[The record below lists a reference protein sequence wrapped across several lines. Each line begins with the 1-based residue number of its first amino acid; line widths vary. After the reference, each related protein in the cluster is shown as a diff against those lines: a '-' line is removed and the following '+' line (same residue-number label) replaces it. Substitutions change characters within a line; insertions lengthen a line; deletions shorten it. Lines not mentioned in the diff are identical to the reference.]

1 VGITDT
7 GVIVFF
13 WGNYSGLCP
22 SGDPGPIG
30 HACKFVPEDG
40 VWTLKAAIPSAA
52 KSAIAYS
59 VRQDKFEAACEKAG
73 KVDKSKEWREWVDKY
88 HEKYPGE
95 PLAVTVSRSGP
106 NDFGTTVS
114 SAYTGTCEKMVGGN
128 HPYGYFVPYAM
139 KAYHGLD
146 TEIVIQN
153 SGQECTSVWI
163 YYRQQ
168 GLAAFAYAQHIENLA
183 PGESART
190 RLPAVPQLNDTGPW
204 LGVAYITAGEP
215 PGIVVNQTSFD
226 LYPGSYDRGTLLSH
240 RAQPWKPPN
249 ETTLYADLVYREFS
263 GWSAS
268 IQVQNVSQSG
278 LPTFVTVDFMNV
290 SGDEILFLGEWVDR
304 GCSKTFYLPAI
315 VELGLDY
322 LGAAVIRSHDQIRYP
337 DNHESAAQPIIV
349 VVDLK
354 GGGDAEGM
362 DAQGGSY
369 NAHSLSEKE
378 WVWSIAL
385 PFLAREHQGMTS
397 LIAIRNNSNC
407 NIIKLLVV
415 IKDQAGTVVSQ
426 LDEFWLQ
433 PRWMRMIDLASIA
446 SVTWGW
452 VGAGEIQVIEV
463 EQLCEDEPKAPVM
476 PSAVVVMRGTGPGDT
491 TGVYAGIPVNIP

>member
-1 VGITDT
+1 MAFANNDGTWASDQQTAFNNIVNAGRWEGTPDGGAGVNENESADWSQGDKSKSLGRDSASADTNRKVDWHLLDYQSPGQVNRLVSALVGTHVQLPCVDNDDGWSTWIQAQNVGITDT

-22 SGDPGPIG
+22 SRDPGPIG
-30 HACKFVPEDG
+30 HACQSVPEDG

-59 VRQDKFEAACEKAG
+59 VREDKFEAACKKAG
-73 KVDKSKEWREWVDKY
+73 KVDNSKEWREWVDKY
-88 HEKYPGE
+88 HQKYHGE

-114 SAYTGTCEKMVGGN
+114 SAYTGVCEKMVGGN

-146 TEIVIQN
+146 TEMVIQN

-168 GLAAFAYAQHIENLA
+168 GLAAFAYAQHIESLA
-183 PGESART
+183 PGESLRT
-190 RLPAVPQLNDTGPW
+190 RVPAVPQLNDTDPW
-204 LGVAYITAGEP
+204 LGAAYITAGEP
-215 PGIVVNQTSFD
+215 LGIVVDQTSFD

-240 RAQPWKPPN
+240 RAQPWKPQN
-249 ETTLYADLVYREFS
+249 DTTLYADLVYREFS

-268 IQVQNVSQSG
+268 IQVQNVSQSA
-278 LPTFVTVDFMNV
+278 LPTFVTVDFMNA

-304 GCSKTFYLPAI
+304 GGSKTFYLPAV
-315 VELGLDY
+315 VELGFNY
-322 LGAAVIRSHDQIRYP
+322 LGAAVIRSHDQIDYP
-337 DNHESAAQPIIV
+337 ANYQSAGQPIV
-349 VVDLK
+349 AVVDLK

-378 WVWSIAL
+378 WV
-385 PFLAREHQGMTS
+385 
-397 LIAIRNNSNC
+397 
-407 NIIKLLVV
+407 
-415 IKDQAGTVVSQ
+415 
-426 LDEFWLQ
+426 
-433 PRWMRMIDLASIA
+433 
-446 SVTWGW
+446 
-452 VGAGEIQVIEV
+452 
-463 EQLCEDEPKAPVM
+463 
-476 PSAVVVMRGTGPGDT
+476 
-491 TGVYAGIPVNIP
+491 